1 MTCCNI
7 EIFLH
12 VSMCSY
18 CQRCSHCSLS
28 GGPNILCVCNGGVQ
42 NAYTP
47 PCSLHCWRTCLDGS
61 CSSGR
66 SNIAF
71 PNQVPH
77 QCAHTTPPILW
88 SFTGYKAREIDC
100 THILSQVYLLLF
112 LYGSHIGKKHIYI
125 TWRVILFFSRCL
137 SREGGEQGH
146 ACVCARML
154 AAGDAL
160 VLLSQVKYLHLCMS
174 LPSSQWKGALILSWA
189 GERQCENKKLHRQE
203 FFSTTATGSNIL
215 NIVCLSN

>member
-77 QCAHTTPPILW
+77 QCAHTTPPPFYGLLQAIKPGKSIARTFYPKYICCCSSMAPILARNI
-88 SFTGYKAREIDC
+88 FTSLG
-100 THILSQVYLLLF
+100 
-112 LYGSHIGKKHIYI
+112 GSSC
-125 TWRVILFFSRCL
+125 FSRGVYHAK
-137 SREGGEQGH
+137 EGNR
-146 ACVCARML
+146 AMRVCVLGCWL
-154 AAGDAL
+154 
-160 VLLSQVKYLHLCMS
+160 QVMPWC
-174 LPSSQWKGALILSWA
+174 
-189 GERQCENKKLHRQE
+189 C
-203 FFSTTATGSNIL
+203 
-215 NIVCLSN
+215 

>member
-1 MTCCNI
+1 MPI
-7 EIFLH
+7 LH
-12 VSMCSY
+12 PA
-18 CQRCSHCSLS
+18 LFTA
-28 GGPNILCVCNGGVQ
+28 GGPAWMEAVPQGDLTQLSLTKSPTSVP
-42 NAYTP
+42 TP
-47 PCSLHCWRTCLDGS
+47 P
-61 CSSGR
+61 
-66 SNIAF
+66 
-71 PNQVPH
+71 P
-77 QCAHTTPPILW
+77 PPILW